1 MVQTKEIF
9 NDEKK
14 LVSTE
19 FKQFFL
25 LEFTKQL
32 IFNSAPIEVLKL
44 KEMLKD
50 QGVKISEKGGEE
62 GENQELK
69 EHVKDVL
76 KEEYEKSYMP
86 KIEKQWATP
95 RIERKSFPFES
106 FKNVRLTIPEP
117 NLPERLRYL
126 RPRPAQR
133 DIDIDLGELN
143 PLIRDPYVRTIEC
156 QGPNTNILVT
166 GTMGEKE
173 TRIILDEQDVND
185 IIQKFSAVS
194 KIPLHEGVYK
204 VAIGRF
210 IFMAIISDVI
220 GSKFIIKKM
229 LVSQPKMI

>member
-1 MVQTKEIF
+1 MVQTKVF
-9 NDEKK
+9 NDEKR
-14 LVSTE
+14 LISTE

-44 KEMLKD
+44 KELLKD
-50 QGVKISEKGGEE
+50 EGVKVSETGEE
-62 GENQELK
+62 KGENQELK
-69 EHVKDVL
+69 EHVNDVL

-86 KIEKQWATP
+86 KIEKQWTKP

-126 RPRPAQR
+126 RPTPGRQEVN
-133 DIDIDLGELN
+133 IDLGELN
-143 PLIRDPYVRTIEC
+143 PLMKDPYVRSIEC

-185 IIQKFSAVS
+185 VIQKFSAVS
-194 KIPLHEGVYK
+194 KIPVHEGVYK
-204 VAIGRF
+204 VAIGKF

-229 LVSQPKMI
+229 LVPQAPKRF